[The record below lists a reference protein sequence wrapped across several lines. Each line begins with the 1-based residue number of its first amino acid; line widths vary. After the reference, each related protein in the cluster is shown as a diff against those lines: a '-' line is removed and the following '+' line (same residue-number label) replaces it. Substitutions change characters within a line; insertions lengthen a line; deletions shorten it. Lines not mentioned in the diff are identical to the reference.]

1 MNMTAT
7 PLGAAQ
13 ADLDAVQVIVRAAGT
28 SFYHGMRVLPPD
40 RRHAMYAIYAFCRI
54 VDDIA
59 DEDGA
64 LPEKLRGLAAWR
76 EHVAGLYRGE
86 SDGPV
91 TRILVAAVKRFRLR
105 GEAFAPVI
113 DVMRMCA

>member
-1 MNMTAT
+1 MRLTKPT

-13 ADLDAVQVIVRAAGT
+13 ADLDAVEAIVRSAGT

-59 DEDGA
+59 DEDGNA
-64 LPEKLRGLAAWR
+64 GRETSRAGGLAGQ
-76 EHVAGLYRGE
+76 HRGRCIRV
-86 SDGPV
+86 GR
-91 TRILVAAVKRFRLR
+91 TGR
-105 GEAFAPVI
+105 
-113 DVMRMCA
+113 